1 MQKGGAMF
9 TMVLLGLGDAAQA
22 AGALKVAAGLAAR
35 HGAGLFVQHV
45 SPPKNR
51 GGACVLEL
59 PTERELE
66 ARRAEVEALCRDL
79 LPPGTTADVAAGA
92 GFLHVELLKM
102 ARLAGPDL
110 LVLGGGD
117 ALEQCR
123 RELDAGGG
131 GESGREAALL
141 LAEGAPCPVMVVPEG
156 AGKAGPFERILA
168 VVDAGSTDRSL
179 LEVAARLA
187 AREGAELHVLQPLP
201 LPLGSAAPPQDEA
214 ARKVRAARERLA
226 YLCQGLPGSERFRLD
241 AAEGEPGVEIFK
253 HARERQAD
261 LLLLSSDHPA
271 AAHVLRNA
279 RIPVLLARPATRGV

>member
-1 MQKGGAMF
+1 MF
-9 TMVLLGLGDAAQA
+9 TMVLLGLGDVEQA
-22 AGALKVAAGLAAR
+22 GGALQVAAGLAER

-45 SPPKNR
+45 SPPR
-51 GGACVLEL
+51 SRDGACVLEL
-59 PTERELE
+59 PTEKELE
-66 ARRAEVEALCRDL
+66 ARRAEVEALCRKH
-79 LPPGTTADVAAGA
+79 LPSGLTADVAAGA

-123 RELDAGGG
+123 RELDAGD
-131 GESGREAALL
+131 SGREAALV
-141 LAEGAPCPVMVVPEG
+141 LAEAAPCPVLAVPETG
-156 AGKAGPFERILA
+156 GRTGPFERILT
-168 VVDAGSTDRSL
+168 VVDAGRPDAARIDRPL
-179 LEVAARLA
+179 LELAARLA

-201 LPLGSAAPPQDEA
+201 LPLGSAAPAQDEV
-214 ARKVRAARERLA
+214 ARKAQAARERLA
-226 YLCQGLPGSERFRLD
+226 YLCQGLPGSDRFRLD

-261 LLLLSSDHPA
+261 LLLLSSDHPV